1 MYLFRCVYSG
11 VSSQGGYSFNHPT
24 PCQGWPLLSLFI
36 VSGLLCVCLSGR
48 LTLIYLTPWCA
59 IHSFKSRWCGIHSFN
74 SLVYFLF
81 IRPTWNDW
89 CIIQVCCSFTQVSG
103 ILFHAFHSLLCC
115 SCIQLNCLVYYSF
128 MELPRV
134 VYIHP
139 TPWEWLVYYSARR
152 GWQGRKGGN
161 WHDPFQGQ
169 LPRVLHDWVL
179 LCTHGVHSFLFEFL
193 FLFPFSISF
202 FSYFSFIFSIVSRET
217 TPRVLPDLSPAPRCF
232 PFPFFFV
239 RRRKHPFSV
248 LGCITSLSL
257 ALSIYLYLS
266 LIIYIF
272 EKMMIFSCVNLGN
285 FYRFFHK

>member
-1 MYLFRCVYSG
+1 MYYSLIQLLGVLYSFIQLHGVLLIHSTPWQCWCIIQVCLFRCVYSG
-11 VSSQGGYSFNHPT
+11 VSSHGCYSFNHPT

-89 CIIQVCCSFTQVSG
+89 CIIQVCCSFTQLSG

-115 SCIQLNCLVYYSF
+115 SCIQLNFLVYYSF

-139 TPWEWLVYYSARR
+139 TPWE
-152 GWQGRKGGN
+152 
-161 WHDPFQGQ
+161 
-169 LPRVLHDWVL
+169 
-179 LCTHGVHSFLFEFL
+179 
-193 FLFPFSISF
+193 
-202 FSYFSFIFSIVSRET
+202 
-217 TPRVLPDLSPAPRCF
+217 
-232 PFPFFFV
+232 
-239 RRRKHPFSV
+239 
-248 LGCITSLSL
+248 
-257 ALSIYLYLS
+257 
-266 LIIYIF
+266 
-272 EKMMIFSCVNLGN
+272 
-285 FYRFFHK
+285 